1 MMKNKLSKYLVLTVV
16 VAAVSNLGC
25 SKKQLDLLPRSPTE
39 ATYFSTEGEFTRAVI
54 GSYAKLTDFYGFV
67 TTSYSA
73 GPGSTLMP
81 IYLLPGDDITTN
93 NGNEEFEIFG
103 SLQPS
108 SGRVTDLYR
117 TCYQLISR
125 ANVVLEKTATV
136 APGVYTTAGLKD
148 IHTGEALFLRGFAYY
163 YLWNYFGTA
172 PLSNLRV
179 TANSQFTPPSSTGT
193 QLLEQAIKDFT
204 DAAAKLPASWGN
216 AYKGRAT
223 KNAAY
228 GFLGKSLVFKA
239 SVTNNV
245 ADYTSAIAAF
255 NSIAGLSLT
264 PKFDDNFAWNTENN
278 EESLF
283 EFQASNASG
292 GNNIWLPNDFDNPI
306 GNLSIAWNYYTD
318 QELYGNSRFFAT
330 QKLADAFDNADPR
343 KALTLNLTNRNVNK
357 YALRNQN
364 SQGWQPASIN
374 NYRLLR
380 LADIKLLKAE
390 ALLGSGGSISE
401 AIQLINEVR
410 TRARNMVV
418 GGTIP
423 ANRSLTETTKSVVF
437 GWINDERLVEL
448 AGEGQ
453 RWPDLRRWQLGGAIA
468 LNNAYFGSNVSQL
481 SFQLPKHLNFPI
493 PNAEID
499 VNPNV
504 TQNAGY

>member
-1 MMKNKLSKYLVLTVV
+1 MKNKLSKYTLAVVVV
-16 VAAVSNLGC
+16 VALSNLGC
-25 SKKQLDLLPRSPTE
+25 NKNKLDLLPRSPTE

-54 GSYAKLTDFYGFV
+54 GSYAKLSDFYGWV

-125 ANVVLEKTATV
+125 ANVILEKSEAV
-136 APGVYTTAGLKD
+136 APGIYTTAGLKD
-148 IHTGEALFLRGFAYY
+148 FHAGEALFLRGFAYY

-172 PLSNLRV
+172 PLANERV
-179 TANSQFTPPSSTGT
+179 IANSQFTPPSTSGT

-204 DAAAKLPASWGN
+204 NAAAKLPASWDN

-228 GFLGKSLVFKA
+228 GFLGKCLVFKA
-239 SVTNNV
+239 SATNSV
-245 ADYTSAIAAF
+245 ADYTTAIAAF
-255 NSIAGLSLT
+255 NNIAGLSLT
-264 PKFDDNFAWNTENN
+264 TKFDDNFAWNTENN
-278 EESLF
+278 QESLF

-292 GNNIWLPNDFDNPI
+292 GNNIWLPNDFDNAI

-330 QKLADAFDNADPR
+330 QKLASAFDNDDPR
-343 KALTLNLTNRNVNK
+343 KALTLNPANRNVNK

-380 LADIKLLKAE
+380 FADIKLLKAE
-390 ALLGSGGSISE
+390 AILGSGGSTSE
-401 AIQLINEVR
+401 AIQLINDVR
-410 TRARNMVV
+410 ARARNMVA
-418 GGTIP
+418 GGTFP
-423 ANRSLTETTKSVVF
+423 ADRSLTETNRTVIF
-437 GWINDERLVEL
+437 GWINNERFLEL

-453 RWPDLRRWQLGGAIA
+453 RWPDLRRWQLGGTIA
-468 LNNAYFGSNVSQL
+468 LNNAYMGSNVSQL
-481 SFQLPKHLNFPI
+481 SLQLPKHLNLPI

-504 TQNAGY
+504 KQNPGY